1 MSVSVLLILAI
12 LLMSSLLTAIYF
24 TMPALL
30 IEPPTE
36 PVEIPDFDK
45 VFEDEFGEDK
55 DDYSPYK

>member
-1 MSVSVLLILAI
+1 MSALLILAI
-12 LLMSSLLTAIYF
+12 LLLSSLLTGIYF
-24 TMPALL
+24 TMPGALM
-30 IEPPTE
+30 EPSTG

>member
-1 MSVSVLLILAI
+1 MSALLILTI
-12 LLMSSLLTAIYF
+12 LLLSSLLAGIYF
-24 TMPALL
+24 TMPEALM
-30 IEPPTE
+30 EPSTG

>member
-1 MSVSVLLILAI
+1 MSALLILAI
-12 LLMSSLLTAIYF
+12 LLLSSLLTGIYF
-24 TMPALL
+24 TMPEALM
-30 IEPPTE
+30 EPSIG